1 MAYLIG
7 ESVSGTVNGVTDYG
21 AFVRLADGNIGMI
34 HISKLSDSFVSDIHS
49 VIKVGDK
56 VEATVISAD
65 EKKIALSLIGVP
77 KRTECAR
84 PIKQN
89 RPVDD
94 FESMLQSFKLESDK
108 KLASIS
114 RGRINN
120 RKKRK

>member
-1 MAYLIG
+1 MAYSIG
-7 ESVSGTVNGVTDYG
+7 DSVCGVVSGVTDYG
-21 AFVRLADGNIGMI
+21 AFVRLDDGNIGMI
-34 HISKLSDSFVSDIHS
+34 HISKLSSSFVSDIRS
-49 VIKVGDK
+49 FINVGDK
-56 VEATVISAD
+56 VEATVISSD
-65 EKKIALSLIGVP
+65 EKRIALSLIGVP

-84 PIKQN
+84 PIKQK